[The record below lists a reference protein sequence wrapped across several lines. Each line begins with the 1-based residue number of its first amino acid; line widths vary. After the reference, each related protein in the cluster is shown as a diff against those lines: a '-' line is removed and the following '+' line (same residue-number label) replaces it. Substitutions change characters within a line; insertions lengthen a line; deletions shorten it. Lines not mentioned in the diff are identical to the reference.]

1 MKLASIIGAAVLVL
15 SPLAHAQSG
24 TPRAWQQR
32 IDVAIDLPVPIVAL
46 ESANPF
52 AIPIDRPPQL
62 LSSTPPRK
70 LDVEGEAVVAT
81 YVTPKGDCLGG
92 LPLELPFPGLTTSI
106 LEEIKGVRFDPAKSN
121 DENVGSWVVLGL
133 DVDGRIKES
142 SVGGPTF
149 ELPDPAAPPSPA
161 APLRVA
167 PSGLL
172 LRAPFVPQSE
182 ISTFASPRRLKINAP
197 AQEIDIPIRALV
209 HITASGRCDRFV
221 PLNLE
226 SGLHGWLSAYLAT
239 WRLEPAMKD
248 GAPHEAW
255 VVWTA
260 RAQLKISGLD
270 STGVTVLRNRSFE
283 PPKTEP

>member
-1 MKLASIIGAAVLVL
+1 MKLASIIGAVVLVL

-24 TPRAWQQR
+24 SARAWQQR
-32 IDVAIDLPVPIVAL
+32 IDVAIDLPVPVVAL

-52 AIPIDRPPQL
+52 AIPVDQPPQL

-92 LPLELPFPGLTTSI
+92 VPLELPFPGLTTSI
-106 LEEIKGVRFDPAKSN
+106 LEETKGVRFDAAKSN
-121 DENVGSWVVLGL
+121 GESVGSWVVLGL
-133 DVDGRIKES
+133 DLAGRIKES
-142 SVGGPTF
+142 SVGSPTF
-149 ELPDPAAPPSPA
+149 ELPDPSAPPSPA
-161 APLRVA
+161 VPLRVA

-182 ISTFASPRRLKINAP
+182 VSTFASPRRLKINAP

-239 WRLEPAMKD
+239 WRLEPAKKD